1 MLEKGTKKEK
11 VGGDA
16 HIAPPKQHLRS
27 VLSSAATPKPSG
39 GIRSL
44 PSLSACGLPTPVVA
58 FACICDVDIRV
69 LSGAGCQLYF
79 YGVCKFICLSSFM
92 YNRFHKELRFF
103 FFY

>member
-1 MLEKGTKKEK
+1 MLEKGTKKET

-44 PSLSACGLPTPVVA
+44 HSLSAWGLPTPIVA
-58 FACICDVDIRV
+58 LACICDVDIQV
-69 LSGAGCQLYF
+69 FSGAG
-79 YGVCKFICLSSFM
+79 G
-92 YNRFHKELRFF
+92 
-103 FFY
+103 